1 MAVRIQFTTLLI
13 RIDRLL
19 AVALD
24 GVAAITARWSPS
36 WRDEHLLAVAF
47 MDMGARDL
55 AAELEGMG
63 LVLRDTS
70 TGQRVWQDIAVVDY
84 YDGPTLPCA
93 WLECD
98 VAQHVAWLAGTV
110 PGPVAGPDHEHE
122 EAPVRV
128 SPDKFQQLL
137 QSQHPHLFAPAP
149 APAKPAREGR
159 TRPGEHEAVLLP
171 LTQQIAAELLHII
184 PLSAKID
191 TVVFMAH
198 FPGPGEVV
206 KAGVVLHEIDGELRS
221 MTLPPLTSETRRL
234 LEQLSRYDSG
244 NRLTSIE
251 IKIASDGRV
260 TTEFG
265 IAPPKSPEELEDL
278 LRRRFG
284 SVPTAKAPRAPAP
297 TGFFGKLKAMFGA
310 GPRVT
315 LHPQPSL
322 RHTPPR
328 EPSPCSWTRCTAS
341 RRAGT
346 TSHRRPRAQPPTPR
360 PPRARPVAPPP
371 STSPRFTA
379 SRPGESPAP
388 RPQAR
393 RLHPDRPA
401 ARRPR
406 AGRPAGRRGPRLP
419 PPLLA
424 EFHRE
429 RPDLRFDAGD
439 ERLVRDLGPLGELHF
454 TAWNG
459 NLNRADLY
467 VKDLPSLDDL
477 LARLQPVLAALGGL
491 GPVTCALG
499 SRTPPASPT
508 PSPSPT
514 TSCAATSSPTR
525 RSAPR
530 CTRAGCSAPRPTP
543 RSASTSAAASR
554 TTAPPSATSS
564 PSPTSEHYDMSPR
577 ACPFMHVFRNMPDRA
592 CPPRHL
598 LRTRRRPPGATE
610 PRPTA
615 SGSPPATARPVAATS
630 DPASSRLSAGDEL
643 ASSTGTRSTH
653 RARSAPARP
662 PSRASAR
669 DTCTPARTLAAA
681 SLPSRRLPASPQ
693 HRPHPRASLRGLAAA
708 SPASPASPRRREPRA
723 PLAPFAPFP
732 RLDPDRRAR

>member
-19 AVALD
+19 AVAPD
-24 GVAAITARWSPS
+24 GVAGITARWSPS

-98 VAQHVAWLAGTV
+98 VARHVAWLAGTV
-110 PGPVAGPDHEHE
+110 PGPVAGPETEHE
-122 EAPVRV
+122 EAPVRI

-137 QSQHPHLFAPAP
+137 QSQHPHLFAPPAAP
-149 APAKPAREGR
+149 AEPSRSRR

-171 LTQQIAAELLHII
+171 LTQQIAAELLNII

-191 TVVFMAH
+191 TIVFIAH
-198 FPGPGEVV
+198 FPRSGEVV

-251 IKIASDGRV
+251 IKIAGDGRV
-260 TTEFG
+260 TTDFG

-322 RHTPPR
+322 RHNPPR
-328 EPSPCSWTRCTAS
+328 EPLSLFLDPMNGIQEGWDHESPPADAANAS
-341 RRAGT
+341 TSARPAGGAPVFDLAALHDLEAQRVAGT
-346 TSHRRPRAQPPTPR
+346 
-360 PPRARPVAPPP
+360 
-371 STSPRFTA
+371 
-379 SRPGESPAP
+379 PAP
-388 RPQAR
+388 RPAGFTPTGPQLVVPAQDGLLAAEARGFR
-393 RLHPDRPA
+393 RLA
-401 ARRPR
+401 F
-406 AGRPAGRRGPRLP
+406 
-419 PPLLA
+419 A

-499 SRTPPASPT
+499 SRTPAGITDPQPVTYDELRRYLVPDSPFGT
-508 PSPSPT
+508 KIYP
-514 TSCAATSSPTR
+514 CWLL
-525 RSAPR
+525 
-530 CTRAGCSAPRPTP
+530 G
-543 RSASTSAAASR
+543 
-554 TTAPPSATSS
+554 APPHTKVSL
-564 PSPTSEHYDMSPR
+564 DLG
-577 ACPFMHVFRNMPDRA
+577 CGLPDN
-592 CPPRHL
+592 
-598 LRTRRRPPGATE
+598 RPAFSYLVTI
-610 PRPTA
+610 
-615 SGSPPATARPVAATS
+615 
-630 DPASSRLSAGDEL
+630 
-643 ASSTGTRSTH
+643 TH
-653 RARSAPARP
+653 I
-662 PSRASAR
+662 
-669 DTCTPARTLAAA
+669 
-681 SLPSRRLPASPQ
+681 
-693 HRPHPRASLRGLAAA
+693 
-708 SPASPASPRRREPRA
+708 
-723 PLAPFAPFP
+723 
-732 RLDPDRRAR
+732 

>member
-1 MAVRIQFTTLLI
+1 MADRAGGRPPAAISSASPAMAVRIQFTTLLI
-13 RIDRLL
+13 RIDRLT
-19 AVALD
+19 AVAPD

-70 TGQRVWQDIAVVDY
+70 SGQRVWQDIAVVDY

-98 VAQHVAWLAGTV
+98 LARHVAWLAGTV
-110 PGPVAGPDHEHE
+110 PGPVAGPEHEHE

-128 SPDKFQQLL
+128 SPDEFQQLL
-137 QSQHPHLFAPAP
+137 QSQPPHLFAPAQP
-149 APAKPAREGR
+149 AAPAKPARSGR

-171 LTQQIAAELLHII
+171 LTQQIAVELLHII

-221 MTLPPLTSETRRL
+221 MSLPPLTSGTRRL

-251 IKIASDGRV
+251 IKIAGDGRV

-284 SVPTAKAPRAPAP
+284 SVPAARAPRPPAP
-297 TGFFGKLKAMFGA
+297 TGFIGKLKAMFGA

-322 RHTPPR
+322 RHIPPQ
-328 EPSPCSWTRCTAS
+328 EPLSLFLDPLNGLHEGWDDE
-341 RRAGT
+341 
-346 TSHRRPRAQPPTPR
+346 
-360 PPRARPVAPPP
+360 PPP
-371 STSPRFTA
+371 SAAANASTAARPPGAPAFDLAALHGLEAQRVAGAPA
-379 SRPGESPAP
+379 SRPAGFTPIGPELVVPAQDGLFAAEV
-388 RPQAR
+388 RGFR
-393 RLHPDRPA
+393 RLS
-401 ARRPR
+401 
-406 AGRPAGRRGPRLP
+406 
-419 PPLLA
+419 LA

-459 NLNRADLY
+459 DLHRADLH
-467 VKDLPSLDDL
+467 VDGLPSLDDL

-491 GPVTCALG
+491 GPVTSALG
-499 SRTPPASPT
+499 SRTP
-508 PSPSPT
+508 
-514 TSCAATSSPTR
+514 
-525 RSAPR
+525 
-530 CTRAGCSAPRPTP
+530 AGITDPRPVT
-543 RSASTSAAASR
+543 
-554 TTAPPSATSS
+554 
-564 PSPTSEHYDMSPR
+564 Y
-577 ACPFMHVFRNMPDRA
+577 
-592 CPPRHL
+592 
-598 LRTRRRPPGATE
+598 
-610 PRPTA
+610 
-615 SGSPPATARPVAATS
+615 
-630 DPASSRLSAGDEL
+630 DEL
-643 ASSTGTRSTH
+643 RRYLVPDSPFGTKVYPCWLLGAPSHTKVGLDLGCGLPDNRPAFSYLVTITH
-653 RARSAPARP
+653 I
-662 PSRASAR
+662 
-669 DTCTPARTLAAA
+669 
-681 SLPSRRLPASPQ
+681 
-693 HRPHPRASLRGLAAA
+693 
-708 SPASPASPRRREPRA
+708 
-723 PLAPFAPFP
+723 
-732 RLDPDRRAR
+732 